1 MRNNQPVT
9 QTEVALS
16 DTSSIVSTTD
26 LQGNI
31 TYGNAY
37 FVEISGFT
45 LDELLGSPQNILRH
59 PDMPKEAFADMWATI
74 KSGVPWT
81 GLVKNRTKQGD
92 FYWVLANVTPV
103 YERGQP
109 VGYMSVRTKPSREQ
123 VRQAEAAY
131 KEIREGNR
139 RGLCVL
145 RGRVFTRPQRLL
157 HRFDLG
163 AQLKTAAALALGC
176 MAMLGLQGASAAGGG
191 ALGGVLPGPGVAS
204 ALAMA
209 TLGSASLLWAMWLLS
224 QRVFAPLRYVTGGA
238 RILAGGDLSQ
248 NMEPAGED
256 PMGQLQ
262 NAVRQTNI
270 NLRSIIGDV
279 RHNFEAINLA
289 TQEIATGNMDL
300 SNRTEAQASSL
311 EQTAASMEQLTATV
325 SQSAGN
331 AEQANT
337 LASQASQV
345 ANDSGGV
352 VARVVHT
359 MDDINQSSR
368 KIGDIIGVIDSIAFQ
383 TNILA
388 LNAAVEAAR
397 AGESGRGFAVVAS
410 EVRALAQ
417 RSAAAA
423 KEIKGLI
430 DVSLTKVNAG
440 MALTAQ
446 AGQSMDEVIGSIGQ
460 VASVMVE
467 ITAATREQSLGI
479 AQVNQAV
486 GHLDTVTQQNAALV
500 EEAAAATGNLSDQ
513 TVNLTNA
520 IAIFKLPGDVARGG
534 AQANVVKI
542 NRSVTADNIDLDS
555 AVKAHADWKLK
566 LRNAASHRETLD
578 AGTIGRD
585 DCCVLGK
592 WLHGG
597 GRSQYGKSPSFTA
610 LLQKHASF
618 HTAAGQV
625 AQTINNQR
633 YEQALAMLGAG
644 TPFASASN
652 EVGIAIKNLRQTMNP

>member
-81 GLVKNRTKQGD
+81 GLVKNRTRQGD

-145 RGRVFTRPQRLL
+145 RGRVFTRTQRLL

-176 MAMLGLQGASAAGGG
+176 MAMLGLQGVSAAGGG

-520 IAIFKLPGDVARGG
+520 IAIFKLPGDTARGA
-534 AQANVVKI
+534 AQ
-542 NRSVTADNIDLDS
+542 
-555 AVKAHADWKLK
+555 
-566 LRNAASHRETLD
+566 
-578 AGTIGRD
+578 
-585 DCCVLGK
+585 
-592 WLHGG
+592 GG
-597 GRSQYGKSPSFTA
+597 MA
-610 LLQKHASF
+610 LSRARPVS
-618 HTAAGQV
+618 
-625 AQTINNQR
+625 
-633 YEQALAMLGAG
+633 
-644 TPFASASN
+644 TP
-652 EVGIAIKNLRQTMNP
+652 